1 MFFVG
6 IDVAKDKHDCFVFNS
21 DVEVFK
27 DDFTFSKDLEGFNLL
42 LSTIPY
48 PSENLKVWFEATG
61 HYSFNLNNF
70 LVSLNWWHQ

>member
-1 MFFVG
+1 MSFVG
-6 IDVAKDKHDCFVFNS
+6 IDLAKDKHNCFVFNS

-48 PSENLKVWFEATG
+48 PSENLKV
-61 HYSFNLNNF
+61 
-70 LVSLNWWHQ
+70 